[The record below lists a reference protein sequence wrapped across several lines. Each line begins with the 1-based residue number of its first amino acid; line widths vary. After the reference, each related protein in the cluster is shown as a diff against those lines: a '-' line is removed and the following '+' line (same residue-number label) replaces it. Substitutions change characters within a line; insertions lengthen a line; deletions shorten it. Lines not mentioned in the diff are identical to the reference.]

1 MWTETKALYAEQ
13 KPICFIC
20 KWTLF
25 LDHHICRDQPQYF
38 NESSCDWKHTL
49 LSALFFYH
57 RSTQLSFNRRK
68 KGRVGCQP
76 AFITCCCEH
85 NLVPAFAWTRIFYL
99 NLKAF
104 TDLKKRLCAQ
114 MLTVYCCY
122 IFISMQISFLHVH
135 LLIFRD
141 EGAALPLLWQTQTL
155 PMRCITAT
163 SSKPLK
169 YLSSRAAI
177 WSRIF
182 ILRLQAPSG
191 AGCVCLCFCSS
202 PASCSSAVST
212 RPPSSRQTVR
222 NTAPLPQRSTGTPVT
237 EVSSW
242 TDWSVCC
249 FPHCWNSTPACLL
262 VPMWLQ
268 SLSPLLLL
276 SLCMFFP
283 PFHNIPSLYGVCIL
297 LLHKV
302 RTQHTYEVEFLPIL
316 DGPHD
321 ISCGVNHTGQ
331 YEVDWL
337 LLSFITKTITCSNE

>member
-1 MWTETKALYAEQ
+1 
-13 KPICFIC
+13 
-20 KWTLF
+20 
-25 LDHHICRDQPQYF
+25 
-38 NESSCDWKHTL
+38 
-49 LSALFFYH
+49 
-57 RSTQLSFNRRK
+57 
-68 KGRVGCQP
+68 
-76 AFITCCCEH
+76 
-85 NLVPAFAWTRIFYL
+85 
-99 NLKAF
+99 
-104 TDLKKRLCAQ
+104 

-191 AGCVCLCFCSS
+191 AGCVCLCVCSS

-212 RPPSSRQTVR
+212 RPPSSRQTCGTQPR
-222 NTAPLPQRSTGTPVT
+222 CHSTAQAPQWLRFPLGLT
-237 EVSSW
+237 EVFAVFHIVGIQHQPVY
-242 TDWSVCC
+242 WSPCG
-249 FPHCWNSTPACLL
+249 S
-262 VPMWLQ
+262 
-268 SLSPLLLL
+268 SLSLP
-276 SLCMFFP
+276 SSSFLCACFFP

-302 RTQHTYEVEFLPIL
+302 RTQHTYEVEFLPIV

-337 LLSFITKTITCSNE
+337 FLSFITKTITCSNE